1 MKKLITTLAM
11 AALLSLGQG
20 ALNAVAADTPDSWIT
35 AKTRIALMTT
45 DGVDTW
51 DLNVDTN
58 NGVVTLH
65 GKVATAA
72 AKTAAERETRRL
84 DGVKDVKNL
93 LQVVSKPA
101 REASNDRSGD
111 QEQRHQRR
119 LGEQGRGV
127 ADRVGRHDRAAS
139 RGRRGRACREGRASC
154 VERRQGQGRQAER
167 ELARVHRNKPRG
179 ASPRGGGSSSFS
191 LSASDA
197 RRAW

>member
-72 AKTAAERETRRL
+72 AKTAAEREARRL

-101 REASNDRSGD
+101 REASNDTD
-111 QEQRHQRR
+111 D
-119 LGEQGRGV
+119 V
-127 ADRVGRHDRAAS
+127 IKDRVDDALGAVPAVKSSGISVASVNKGVVLLTGSADTIEQHLAAVEAAHAVK
-139 RGRRGRACREGRASC
+139 GVRRVSSDVKVKAA
-154 VERRQGQGRQAER
+154 
-167 ELARVHRNKPRG
+167 KP
-179 ASPRGGGSSSFS
+179 SEN
-191 LSASDA
+191 
-197 RRAW
+197 